1 MASRI
6 SLLIAKSLAVLLV
19 GTAIVA
25 APAVAQ
31 EVGAA
36 AAVNPLSESTP
47 PGGQSRVLRIGTRIV
62 HNERIK
68 TTAVGTVQLLFVD
81 KTTLNVGPNSNLVID
96 NFVYDPTT
104 GTGQMATSL
113 TKGVLRFVGGQ
124 ISHQGAATVSTPVA
138 TIGIR
143 GGTATIM
150 HGKDGTRVINH
161 FGRLTITTASGTVTI
176 SRTGFAVW
184 VPNRN
189 TSATQ
194 PQRASQAEVNQYLDL
209 LTSQRGQNGGA
220 TSIPT
225 EALVRQY
232 GVGQRYGNFG
242 PDTQPIQQQTT
253 NVQNIVGDVII
264 QGTQKGTVRRV
275 NVPAQPRPTPTPTL
289 IPTPTPTPPPPPT
302 PTGTGGSSNG
312 G

>member
-6 SLLIAKSLAVLLV
+6 SLLIAWSLAVLLA
-19 GTAIVA
+19 GTVIVA
-25 APAVAQ
+25 PPAVAQ
-31 EVGAA
+31 DVGAA

-47 PGGQSRVLRIGTRIV
+47 PGGQSRVLRIGARIM

-81 KTTLNVGPNSNLVID
+81 KTTLNIGPNSNLVID
-96 NFVYDPTT
+96 NFVYDPAT

-150 HGKDGTRVINH
+150 HGKDGTRIINH
-161 FGRLTITTASGTVTI
+161 FGRLTVTTAGGTTTI

-184 VPNRN
+184 VPNH
-189 TSATQ
+189 TKSATE
-194 PQRASQAEVNQYLDL
+194 PQRASQGEVNQYLDL

-220 TSIPT
+220 PSIPT
-225 EALVRQY
+225 EALVGQY

-275 NVPAQPRPTPTPTL
+275 NVPPQPQPR
-289 IPTPTPTPPPPPT
+289 PTPTPPPPPPPPT
-302 PTGTGGSSNG
+302 PPTPLRSD
-312 G
+312 